1 MTAQGNGVSK
11 EISGGNLKTFLF
23 ECRNTYTH
31 HCIWIFLE
39 RSPAKSLGKLSH
51 SVAASLPWR
60 LRLRFNLVACAGL
73 GSCKHQHSGLTGP
86 REGPLATEW
95 GQMRMRVDGPT
106 QMAPFRRVPPRPSA
120 ASKCYSPHRVRGPV
134 YAHNQDITSPMMSLV
149 TVELKRVK

>member
-23 ECRNTYTH
+23 ECRNKYTH

-86 REGPLATEW
+86 REGPLATER
-95 GQMRMRVDGPT
+95 GQMRMRSGRPHSDGPLQT
-106 QMAPFRRVPPRPSA
+106 RPTTSFCCLQMLL
-120 ASKCYSPHRVRGPV
+120 SP
-134 YAHNQDITSPMMSLV
+134 
-149 TVELKRVK
+149 